1 MRGIV
6 SKLEA
11 HYLFFPAR
19 ILRYPLI
26 LKLVLHPKMVLLKLH
41 QVRYLNKG
49 EYRLF
54 YPHQYVED
62 EVELLIADPDG
73 LPDRCPLLS
82 LLCFLFLFDYR
93 VRLI

>member
-6 SKLEA
+6 PELEA

-41 QVRYLNKG
+41 QVRYLNEG
-49 EYRLF
+49 EHRLF
-54 YPHQYVED
+54 DPHKYVED

-73 LPDRCPLLS
+73 LPDPCP
-82 LLCFLFLFDYR
+82 LLCFLFLFDNR
-93 VRLI
+93 VRLS